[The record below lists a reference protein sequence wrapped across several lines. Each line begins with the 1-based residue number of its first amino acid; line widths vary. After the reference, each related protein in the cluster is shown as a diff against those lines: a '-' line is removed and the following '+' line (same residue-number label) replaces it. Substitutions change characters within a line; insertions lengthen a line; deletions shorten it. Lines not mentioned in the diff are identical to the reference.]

1 VSTTGI
7 SVIQRPAEVPGVLAR
22 ALMSTRALFAALGV
36 LGGVWGVHIPSVKQT
51 YGLDE
56 ASLSLVLLSAAIGA
70 VLSLLLAGRLIGRIG
85 VPRSAALA
93 GLLLSALLG
102 LVLWWPGLALLLP
115 AMVLFGAVMS
125 LFDVTINTEGTAI
138 ESLGKRAVMSQLHG
152 MFSLGGMTGAAL
164 GSALLHA
171 DIAATTQLT
180 GVSVAMALLVLLAS
194 RNMLPALA
202 HQPEPGEAEQA
213 HFVWP
218 RGALLVIGLL
228 IFAGMT
234 AEGIMYDWSV
244 LYLKQE
250 VGMAQD
256 RAALGYA
263 AFSAAMA
270 AARFGGD
277 ALRARYSE
285 MKLLRNGALL
295 AGGAMAVVLLSA
307 SPWVALPGFVLV
319 GFGMALVVPML
330 FNAATRVPGVS
341 RAAAIAAVSSIG
353 YAGFLIGPPLIGG
366 IAHVASLTLAMG
378 VIVLACALLALSA
391 RRIP

>member
-1 VSTTGI
+1 MSTTGI

>member
-353 YAGFLIGPPLIGG
+353 YAGFLIGPPMIGG

>member
-1 VSTTGI
+1 MSTTGI

-353 YAGFLIGPPLIGG
+353 YAGFLIGPPMIGG

>member
-1 VSTTGI
+1 MSTTGI
-7 SVIQRPAEVPGVLAR
+7 SVIQPPAEAPGVLAR
-22 ALMSTRALFAALGV
+22 ALNSTRALFGALGV
-36 LGGVWGVHIPSVKQT
+36 LGGIWGVHIPSVKQT

-56 ASLSLVLLSAAIGA
+56 AGLSLVLLSAAIGA

-85 VPRSAALA
+85 VPRSATLA
-93 GLLLSALLG
+93 GLLLSLLLG
-102 LVLWWPGLALLLP
+102 AVLWWPGLALLLP

-138 ESLGKRAVMSQLHG
+138 ESLGRRAVMGQLHG
-152 MFSLGGMTGAAL
+152 MFSLGGMAGAAL

-171 DIAATTQLT
+171 DVPATTQLT
-180 GVSVAMALLVLLAS
+180 GVALGMALLVLLAA
-194 RNMLPALA
+194 RHMLPAQA

-277 ALRARYSE
+277 ALRARYAE

-295 AGGAMAVVLLSA
+295 ACGAMAVVLLSA

-319 GFGMALVVPML
+319 GFGLALVVPML

-353 YAGFLIGPPLIGG
+353 YAGFLIGPPLIGA
-366 IAHVASLTLAMG
+366 IAHAASLTLAMG